1 MNSTSKIQKVKDSSS
16 KEFVLCLESYYCY
29 NSTMEECPHVSD
41 LWWKKQSNVM
51 RFVQRVQLLDSSSNA
66 FWKTGWIYARLRH
79 RVAFVYDGQVVL
91 DTPLLLK
98 NDRSCKIFNINP
110 IAVSASEELRIVV
123 KGSNIAGSNT
133 RLLCA
138 LEGKYLVQ
146 EDSSSLIDGVASFTD
161 NEEEIQSRSFLC
173 SIPDV
178 IGRGF
183 IEVTL
188 LPSLFL
194 CSQHV

>member
-1 MNSTSKIQKVKDSSS
+1 MALIKFDEIASFSLPGAFNSCLIPVEN
-16 KEFVLCLESYYCY
+16 KERL
-29 NSTMEECPHVSD
+29 
-41 LWWKKQSNVM
+41 KK
-51 RFVQRVQLLDSSSNA
+51 A
-66 FWKTGWIYARLRH
+66 HKYTEIYARLRH

-98 NDRSCKIFNINP
+98 NDRSCKIFSIKP
-110 IAVSASEELRIVV
+110 IAVSASEEVRIVV
-123 KGSNIAGSNT
+123 KGSNIVGSNT
-133 RLLCA
+133 RFLCA

-146 EDSSSLIDGVASFTD
+146 EDSSSLIDGAASFTD
-161 NEEEIQSRSFLC
+161 NEEEIQSRSFLS

-194 CSQHV
+194 CSQHVQSFSFLICNLWSEHLNLLVRVIGALYL